1 MARRTKEVYKKQRKP
16 IIVLICE
23 GRNQTETKYFNHF
36 NKREN
41 PYNLKIL
48 PSEAT
53 DPKNMA
59 KKARETI
66 DNLQLDKSLGD
77 RVFCLVDLDLS
88 TQQLKKVEEEKNKN
102 TRKKCKVE
110 FILSNPCFE
119 AWLLFYFVPHPKVEQ
134 SSQKVK
140 EQLKKYV
147 PQYSE
152 SFDIVKECKLEEK
165 YAVAINR
172 ADLKN
177 MTYSSDNILDK
188 NPYTEIPELLDL
200 LLSFNNNEKE
210 D

>member
-1 MARRTKEVYKKQRKP
+1 MVHTKHYMKCNLELKKKP
-16 IIVLICE
+16 FNKVKMTDKQKVLII
-23 GRNQTETKYFNHF
+23 R
-36 NKREN
+36 
-41 PYNLKIL
+41 L
-48 PSEAT
+48 S
-53 DPKNMA
+53 
-59 KKARETI
+59 
-66 DNLQLDKSLGD
+66 SLGD
-77 RVFCLVDLDLS
+77 VIFNIPLANVLKQNNYEVSWLVGEKGLDVIQNNPCVDKVFFAP
-88 TQQLKKVEEEKNKN
+88 VEKWKKNKN

-119 AWLLFYFVPHPKVEQ
+119 AWLLFYFIPHPKVEQ

-152 SFDIVKECKLEEK
+152 SFDIVKECNLEEK

-188 NPYTEIPELLDL
+188 NPYTEIPELLDI

-210 D
+210 G

>member
-1 MARRTKEVYKKQRKP
+1 MARNTKVKFTKTRNP

-23 GRNQTETKYFNHF
+23 GRNKTESKFFNHF
-36 NKREN
+36 KTREN
-41 PYNLKIL
+41 PYNLKII

-59 KKARETI
+59 KKARQAI
-66 DNLQLDKSLGD
+66 DEMQLDNKLGD

-88 TQQLKKVEEEKNKN
+88 SSQLQKVEDEQKK
-102 TRKKCKVE
+102 TKKKCQVE

-119 AWLLFYFVPHPKVEQ
+119 VWLLFYFVPHPKVEQ

-188 NPYTEIPELLDL
+188 NPYTEIPELLDI
-200 LLSFNNNEKE
+200 LLSFNNNKKE

>member
-1 MARRTKEVYKKQRKP
+1 MARNTKVKFTKTRNP

-23 GRNQTETKYFNHF
+23 GRNKTESKFFNHF
-36 NKREN
+36 KTREN
-41 PYNLKIL
+41 PYNLKII

-59 KKARETI
+59 KKARQAI
-66 DNLQLDKSLGD
+66 DEMQLDNKLGD

-88 TQQLKKVEEEKNKN
+88 PSQLQKVEDEQKK
-102 TRKKCKVE
+102 TKKKCQVE

-119 AWLLFYFVPHPKVEQ
+119 VWLLFYFVPHPKVEQ

-188 NPYTEIPELLDL
+188 NPYTEIPELLDI
-200 LLSFNNNEKE
+200 LLSFNNNKKE

>member
-1 MARRTKEVYKKQRKP
+1 MAKNTKVKFTKTRNP

-23 GRNQTETKYFNHF
+23 GRNKTESKFFNHF
-36 NKREN
+36 KTREN
-41 PYNLKIL
+41 PYNLKII

-59 KKARETI
+59 KKARQAI
-66 DNLQLDKSLGD
+66 DEMQLDNKLGD

-88 TQQLKKVEEEKNKN
+88 SSQLQKVEDEQKK
-102 TRKKCKVE
+102 TKKKCQVE

-119 AWLLFYFVPHPKVEQ
+119 VWLLFYFVPHPKVEQ

-188 NPYTEIPELLDL
+188 NPYTEIPELLDI
-200 LLSFNNNEKE
+200 LLSFNNNKKE

>member
-1 MARRTKEVYKKQRKP
+1 MARMKKEIYKKQRKP

-66 DNLQLDKSLGD
+66 ENLQLDKSLGD
-77 RVFCLVDLDLS
+77 RIFCLVDLDLS
-88 TQQLKKVEEEKNKN
+88 TKQLKKVEEEKNKK
-102 TRKKCKVE
+102 TRGKCKVE

-119 AWLLFYFVPHPKVEQ
+119 AWLLFYFVQHPKVEQ

-140 EQLKKYV
+140 EQLKKHV

-165 YAVAINR
+165 YPEAISR
-172 ADLKN
+172 ANLKN
-177 MTYSSDNILDK
+177 NTYSSDNILDK
-188 NPYTEIPELLDL
+188 NPYTEIPVLLNL
-200 LLSFNNNEKE
+200 LLNFSNNKR
-210 D
+210 

>member
-1 MARRTKEVYKKQRKP
+1 MARMRKEIYKKQRKP

-36 NKREN
+36 NKKEN
-41 PYNLKIL
+41 PYNLRIL

-66 DNLQLDKSLGD
+66 DDLQLDKSLGD
-77 RVFCLVDLDLS
+77 RIFCLVDLDLS
-88 TQQLKKVEEEKNKN
+88 TKQLKKVEEEKIKK
-102 TRKKCKVE
+102 TRGKCKVE

-140 EQLKKYV
+140 EQLKKHV

-165 YAVAINR
+165 YPEAICRTN
-172 ADLKN
+172 LKN
-177 MTYSSDNILDK
+177 SSYSSDNILEK
-188 NPYTEIPELLDL
+188 NPYTEIPVLLNL
-200 LLSFNNNEKE
+200 LLNLSNNKK
-210 D
+210 

>member
-1 MARRTKEVYKKQRKP
+1 MARNAKVKFTKTRNP

-23 GRNQTETKYFNHF
+23 GRNKTESKFFNHF
-36 NKREN
+36 KTREN
-41 PYNLKIL
+41 PYNLKII

-59 KKARETI
+59 KKARQAI
-66 DNLQLDKSLGD
+66 DEMQLDNKLGD

-88 TQQLKKVEEEKNKN
+88 SSQLQKVEDEQKK
-102 TRKKCKVE
+102 TKKKCQVE

-119 AWLLFYFVPHPKVEQ
+119 VWLLFYFVPHPKVEQ

-188 NPYTEIPELLDL
+188 NPYTEIPELLDI
-200 LLSFNNNEKE
+200 LLSFNNNKKE